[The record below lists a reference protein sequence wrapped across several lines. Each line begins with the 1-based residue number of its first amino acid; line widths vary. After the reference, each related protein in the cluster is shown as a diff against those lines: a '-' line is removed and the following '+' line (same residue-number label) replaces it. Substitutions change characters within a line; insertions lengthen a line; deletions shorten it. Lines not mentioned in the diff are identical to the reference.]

1 MISTSDREQAVML
14 INEARASGARLGPAC
29 AELGLTRR
37 TYRRWYHEDGVCG
50 DARPD
55 AERPTPANKL
65 TPAEYSEVVDTLH
78 RPEYASLPPGQIV
91 PALADD
97 EQRYIASESTFY
109 RVLRAEDEQHHRG
122 RSQAPR
128 HPGPASTHTAHG
140 PNEVWAADISWLPT
154 QVRGLFFYLYLV
166 LDLYSRKIVAAE
178 VFDAENG
185 ASLSALMRRAVIAE
199 QCAHQPPVL
208 HTDNG
213 APMKGRT
220 FKATLEWLQITPSYS
235 RPRVS
240 NDNAYAEAMFR
251 TCKYRP
257 TYPVDGFADL
267 ASAQAWRDRFVA
279 WYNREHRHSAIQY
292 VTPDQRHRG
301 EDRAILEQRDA
312 LYRQARAKRPERW
325 SGDTR
330 DWTPVGAVTL
340 NPATEQAE
348 SDTGQETGLEAA

>member
-37 TYRRWYHEDGVCG
+37 TYRRWYRQDGVCG

-65 TPAEYSEVVDTLH
+65 TRAEYSEVVDTLH

-140 PNEVWAADISWLPT
+140 PNEVWAADI
-154 QVRGLFFYLYLV
+154 VRHEAPLNRV
-166 LDLYSRKIVAAE
+166 RVRDPDRSPVAAGG
-178 VFDAENG
+178 VK
-185 ASLSALMRRAVIAE
+185 LRAA
-199 QCAHQPPVL
+199 
-208 HTDNG
+208 
-213 APMKGRT
+213 
-220 FKATLEWLQITPSYS
+220 
-235 RPRVS
+235 RPR
-240 NDNAYAEAMFR
+240 R
-251 TCKYRP
+251 
-257 TYPVDGFADL
+257 
-267 ASAQAWRDRFVA
+267 
-279 WYNREHRHSAIQY
+279 
-292 VTPDQRHRG
+292 RG
-301 EDRAILEQRDA
+301 EEREQ
-312 LYRQARAKRPERW
+312 P
-325 SGDTR
+325 
-330 DWTPVGAVTL
+330 
-340 NPATEQAE
+340 
-348 SDTGQETGLEAA
+348 